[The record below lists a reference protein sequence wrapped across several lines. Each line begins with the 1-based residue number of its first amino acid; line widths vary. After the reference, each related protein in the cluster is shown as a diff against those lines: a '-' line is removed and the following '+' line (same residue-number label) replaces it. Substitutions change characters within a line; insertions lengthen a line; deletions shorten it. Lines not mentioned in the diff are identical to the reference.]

1 MEQESFLCFR
11 GTCRNHFGI
20 SWNMQES
27 FWDIVKHA
35 GIILGS
41 HGIGI
46 ILGFRRAYRNHFRLS
61 LNIQESIFASAE
73 HAGII
78 LGLRGTVNIKTIFSH
93 DDE

>member
-1 MEQESFLCFR
+1 ME
-11 GTCRNHFGI
+11 
-20 SWNMQES
+20 
-27 FWDIVKHA
+27 HA

-61 LNIQESIFASAE
+61 LNIQESIFAFVE